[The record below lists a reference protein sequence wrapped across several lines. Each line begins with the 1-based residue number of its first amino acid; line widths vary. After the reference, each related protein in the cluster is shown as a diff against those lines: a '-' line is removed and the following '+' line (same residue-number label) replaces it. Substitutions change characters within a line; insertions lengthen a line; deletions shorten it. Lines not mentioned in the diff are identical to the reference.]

1 MLGRITREAE
11 SLTING
17 SGIQG
22 IQSVSA
28 NYNSNATRVENL
40 GINQI
45 QYYPQGPQEA
55 ILQVNTLLT
64 HTLSPS
70 APVTSA
76 EIMYN
81 FTGDAPFSGVV
92 EYGSKQFMF
101 TKGYMETYSV
111 ACGIGQIPTISTSS
125 SIYGQFGTGSLT
137 VPVDNYPSQVNIP
150 SYSSMELNLDTFNTN
165 RVLNFDVSVATPRL
179 PLYALG
185 DDEPTG
191 VIAGTPVEVNANF
204 QIEVDDY
211 EIKNMRLIPD
221 ETVFKNT
228 SIVLKKNNS
237 NIELMR
243 YSFDNMLLTS
253 ESFSASN
260 SSNASVN
267 FNLRTF
273 ILR

>member
-28 NYNSNATRVENL
+28 NYNSNATRIENL

-70 APVTSA
+70 APVTSM
-76 EIMYN
+76 EMMYN
-81 FTGDAPFSGVV
+81 FTGDAPFSGVL

-111 ACGIGQIPTISTSS
+111 ACGI
-125 SIYGQFGTGSLT
+125 
-137 VPVDNYPSQVNIP
+137 
-150 SYSSMELNLDTFNTN
+150 
-165 RVLNFDVSVATPRL
+165 
-179 PLYALG
+179 
-185 DDEPTG
+185 
-191 VIAGTPVEVNANF
+191 
-204 QIEVDDY
+204 
-211 EIKNMRLIPD
+211 
-221 ETVFKNT
+221 
-228 SIVLKKNNS
+228 
-237 NIELMR
+237 
-243 YSFDNMLLTS
+243 
-253 ESFSASN
+253 
-260 SSNASVN
+260 
-267 FNLRTF
+267 
-273 ILR
+273 